1 MRKLFATLLLAG
13 VCMGAMAQ
21 SAPANPAN
29 ELLEHSKWKV
39 GAQFSFMYNYNQTN
53 VNGLNNSGFGLE
65 IAPIV
70 LSYEAWRGGSFTI
83 GLLDMFFDFQYL
95 FSGNRFFLGTGIIPV
110 DGAKG
115 NLRDISFSV
124 PVGINQRLD
133 ENWGISLTAAA
144 GIGIVN
150 YSSTYREGDFKH
162 TDSFHDTKNR
172 VGFRLDLKANI
183 WYQDLGLVVRYRPI
197 AAKNN
202 PYGSNIISGGLA
214 LRF

>member
-13 VCMGAMAQ
+13 VCMGALAQ
-21 SAPANPAN
+21 SNPAN
-29 ELLEHSKWKV
+29 DLLEDSKWKV
-39 GAQFSFMYNYNQTN
+39 GAQFGFMYNYNQTN
-53 VNGLNNSGFGLE
+53 VKGLNTSGFGLE

-70 LSYEAWRGGSFTI
+70 MSYQAWNGGSFTI

-95 FSGNRFFLGTGIIPV
+95 LNGNRFVAGATIIPI

-115 NLRDISFSV
+115 NLCDISFSV
-124 PVGINQRLD
+124 PVGINQQFNED
-133 ENWGISLTAAA
+133 WGISLTAAA

-150 YSSTYREGDFKH
+150 YHSTYTEGDFRH

-202 PYGSNIISGGLA
+202 PYGANIISGGIA
-214 LRF
+214 FRF